1 MQKKIIFLFLL
12 LISSKL
18 IAQLD
23 DSGVVKTDF
32 FAFQPEN
39 QSEVQNLNLNT
50 TAFIEKKIE
59 TITRFGSLDE
69 IASSFPK
76 YSVKEK
82 EVTRGMLQKAKV
94 DKDVLV
100 KKYWNGQDVSEV
112 KVTTQL
118 ELGKLETDTKRVRI
132 ECRDHS
138 YVDGDRVRISV
149 NNVIVRSNVVL
160 KGGYY
165 MVDIDL
171 NEGFNRIDIQ
181 ALNQG
186 TSGPNTAEF
195 IVFDGKGNLLASK
208 EWNILTGYVATLI
221 VMKN

>member
-1 MQKKIIFLFLL
+1 MRVKIIFLFLFL
-12 LISSKL
+12 VSSKL
-18 IAQLD
+18 LAQLD

-32 FAFQPEN
+32 FAYQPEK
-39 QSEVQNLNLNT
+39 QSETQNLNLNT
-50 TAFIEKKIE
+50 PAFLEKKIE
-59 TITRFGSLDE
+59 TITRFGSLDQV
-69 IASSFPK
+69 ASNFPK

-94 DKDVLV
+94 DDDVLV
-100 KKYWNGQDVSEV
+100 QKYWNGQDMNNV
-112 KVTTQL
+112 KITTEL
-118 ELGKLETDTKRVRI
+118 ELGKIETDTKTVRI

-138 YVDGDRVRISV
+138 YVDGDRVRVSV
-149 NNVIVRSNVVL
+149 NNEIIRSNVVL
-160 KGGYY
+160 KAGYY
-165 MVDIDL
+165 MIDIDL
-171 NEGFNRIDIQ
+171 SDGFNRIDIK

-195 IVFDGKGNLLASK
+195 QVFDGKGNLLASK

>member
-32 FAFQPEN
+32 FAFQPEK
-39 QSEVQNLNLNT
+39 QSEVQNLNLST

-59 TITRFGSLDE
+59 TVTRFGSLE
-69 IASSFPK
+69 EVASNFPK

-94 DKDVLV
+94 DQDVLV

-195 IVFDGKGNLLASK
+195 LVFDGKGNLLASK

-221 VMKN
+221 VTKN

>member
-94 DKDVLV
+94 DQDVLV